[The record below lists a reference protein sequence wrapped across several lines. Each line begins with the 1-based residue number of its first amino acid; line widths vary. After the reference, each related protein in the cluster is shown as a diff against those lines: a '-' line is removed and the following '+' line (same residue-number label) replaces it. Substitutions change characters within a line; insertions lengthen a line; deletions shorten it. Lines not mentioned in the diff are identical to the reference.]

1 VASIE
6 RQCFPDDPWTER
18 EIRNFRRCWN
28 TYFVCNGRYAHDG
41 TVAVESVGR
50 KWVKLK
56 RGYRFDRT
64 DPVGWRRLDR
74 DGGTNSPGYLYDSV
88 EQYAE
93 IVEKLRILSLVKE
106 QRWSGHAQQMK
117 VLDMKLEDIK
127 TAARILGCEV

>member
-1 VASIE
+1 MI
-6 RQCFPDDPWTER
+6 DPLT
-18 EIRNFRRCWN
+18 IKVGDTF
-28 TYFVCNGRYAHDG
+28 YFVSSSNSYGNYLVKV
-41 TVAVESVGR
+41 TSVGR
-50 KWVKLK
+50 KWVRLS
-56 RGYRFDRT
+56 RNLRFDRT
-64 DPVGWRRLDR
+64 NPTEWRRLDR

-93 IVEKLRILSLVKE
+93 IVEKLRILSLVQE